1 MRMKTYQA
9 ETLEEAFRA
18 IKADLGPEA
27 IVINTQHLKGE
38 RTLRNPFGRTIVQV
52 QAAVNMPRPVETVA
66 SPETSSPPALPHLFA
81 AVRKSVM
88 PRDLPNVETSV
99 RRGLL
104 SGAASDVNHSSTR
117 ASNPG
122 SASRSSSGPV
132 ASDRSVTP
140 RPPSQHHWIAQDE
153 PARERPSGFAG
164 ELARSLDE
172 QMDQPSRPAELSV
185 TTNHRKTAR
194 QWDDILSSVER
205 AVPTIE
211 AASAVPQ
218 RESTEAPVRSVPARL
233 RAELIACGCETTTAG
248 QLVAEAVATAA
259 AGHTLAEPALRQAV
273 YAAAATRV
281 RQLVATVDRR
291 MRHQTMMVVGPT
303 GVGKTTVLAKL
314 MTQYAAQGV
323 RKLTLLAFERQPR
336 VGVDPL
342 YVLAGEVGAVVETV
356 RSPAELAAAV
366 RRHAEADAIFIDT
379 PGCSVL
385 DRQAVADLRACAT
398 SGVLLD
404 MHLVLA
410 AHTPLEDFDE
420 LMTRAE
426 GLPIRRLL
434 FTKLDEATRPGR
446 MLDMALRSALPVS
459 YVTEGRDASGA
470 IDVATPDRV
479 ASAVCGSL
487 VPPDAVA
494 DAEPDAA
501 PESAEAVGG
510 AAADE
515 GPVAVGST
523 ARLLEESASRS
534 SDVVRP
540 GTGRAGAARGAV
552 VKASNHTQGERD
564 AMWQRWVSVGT
575 GEGGTGWN
583 RR

>member
-1 MRMKTYQA
+1 M
-9 ETLEEAFRA
+9 
-18 IKADLGPEA
+18 
-27 IVINTQHLKGE
+27 
-38 RTLRNPFGRTIVQV
+38 
-52 QAAVNMPRPVETVA
+52 
-66 SPETSSPPALPHLFA
+66 
-81 AVRKSVM
+81 
-88 PRDLPNVETSV
+88 
-99 RRGLL
+99 
-104 SGAASDVNHSSTR
+104 
-117 ASNPG
+117 
-122 SASRSSSGPV
+122 
-132 ASDRSVTP
+132 
-140 RPPSQHHWIAQDE
+140 
-153 PARERPSGFAG
+153 
-164 ELARSLDE
+164 
-172 QMDQPSRPAELSV
+172 
-185 TTNHRKTAR
+185 
-194 QWDDILSSVER
+194 SSVER

-211 AASAVPQ
+211 AASAVPL

-233 RAELIACGCETTTAG
+233 RAELIACGCEATTAG

-336 VGVDPL
+336 AGVDPL

-385 DRQAVADLRACAT
+385 DRQAVADLRACAA

-420 LMTRAE
+420 LMMRAE

-446 MLDMALRSALPVS
+446 MLDMALRSTLPVS

-487 VPPDAVA
+487 VPSDAVA
-494 DAEPDAA
+494 DAA
-501 PESAEAVGG
+501 PES
-510 AAADE
+510 ADE

-534 SDVVRP
+534 SDAACP